1 MSAVTLRHN
10 VYGANFPQ
18 LLHSFYLAGSFWTLG
33 EILAVSSFLCALVP
47 QSFLKPSVLMCHSRM
62 TEAVCCPELT
72 PPRAACPLPLDMI
85 ALDVCVFPFSMSVH
99 VYVSYRG
106 SFG

>member
-1 MSAVTLRHN
+1 MSVVTLRRN
-10 VYGANFPQ
+10 VCGANFPR
-18 LLHSFYLAGSFWTLG
+18 LLHSFYMAGSFWTLG

-47 QSFLKPSVLMCHSRM
+47 QSFRKPSVLMCHSRM
-62 TEAVCCPELT
+62 TGAVCFPELT
-72 PPRAACPLPLDMI
+72 PPRATWPLPLDMI
-85 ALDVCVFPFSMSVH
+85 ALDACVFPFSMSVH